1 MLVARHESAQ
11 EASLHL
17 GAHDTQ
23 EASMHLGGV
32 AVMLRVAVAV
42 VTNKEVLVL
51 ATMQSVEQL
60 SKVHDEPIT
69 RAHYHEV

>member
-32 AVMLRVAVAV
+32 AVMLRVVARIAV
-42 VTNKEVLVL
+42 VTDKEVL
-51 ATMQSVEQL
+51 
-60 SKVHDEPIT
+60 
-69 RAHYHEV
+69 